1 MKPGE
6 RVADAIASI
15 IGSWRFIG
23 LQTAGLV
30 FWLFLN
36 IKGPIKPDPYPFIL
50 LNLLLSF
57 QAAYT
62 GPVLLMSANRQAEI
76 DRKRSMENLEIDR
89 MDHHR
94 ITSLLTKVKSIEE
107 DIESAVKG
115 SSQTASL
122 QPEWVCT
129 SCGEKWGRWWDEDG
143 YIGPTPHFTTYHM
156 NSCNVCNQMKS
167 VTEAKHF
174 GYLRSGW
181 DKSLSDG

>member
-76 DRKRSMENLEIDR
+76 DRKRAIENLEIDR
-89 MDHHR
+89 TDHAH
-94 ITSLLTKVKSIEE
+94 IHSMLHKIKSIEE
-107 DIESAVKG
+107 DIETAMRLRPET
-115 SSQTASL
+115 SQT
-122 QPEWVCT
+122 QPDWVCHQ
-129 SCGEKWGRWWDEDG
+129 CGEKWGRWWEQG
-143 YIGPTPHFTTYHM
+143 EYTGPTPHFATYHI
-156 NSCNVCNQMKS
+156 SKCGVCGETKS
-167 VTEAKHF
+167 VTEARDF
-174 GYLRSGW
+174 GYLRKSW
-181 DKSLSDG
+181 DKNIKE